1 MTNVINEKDIEI
13 DHSRKE
19 LDKLKLELESK
30 VAEIQ
35 EKYDIIRSLEDEEER
50 TSEESEAEDEIGLEN
65 GKEQNVLIGR
75 GHFGKL
81 FEVREGMEE
90 EADSLRK
97 EWRNKLK
104 QK

>member
-1 MTNVINEKDIEI
+1 MKKRVL
-13 DHSRKE
+13 RRRVRQRM
-19 LDKLKLELESK
+19 KLALKMAK
-30 VAEIQ
+30 
-35 EKYDIIRSLEDEEER
+35 K
-50 TSEESEAEDEIGLEN
+50 
-65 GKEQNVLIGR
+65 QNVLIGR